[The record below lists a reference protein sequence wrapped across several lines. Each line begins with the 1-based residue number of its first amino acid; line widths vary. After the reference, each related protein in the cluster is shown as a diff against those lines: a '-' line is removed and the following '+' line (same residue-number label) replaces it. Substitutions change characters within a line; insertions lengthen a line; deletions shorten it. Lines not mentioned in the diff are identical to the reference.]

1 MKYGCGMVIV
11 ETNISM
17 NGMHYELVF
26 EQNVNVSVI
35 PRQAGRYS
43 SFDEIRFEQNYTRF
57 QRLLQ
62 STEGLQEVR
71 MCRKCTKPQWLRLGR
86 HVACSNP

>member
-26 EQNVNVSVI
+26 EQNVNVLVI
-35 PRQAGRYS
+35 PRKAGTVRLTKSDLNKIRPDSRDCS
-43 SFDEIRFEQNYTRF
+43 SA
-57 QRLLQ
+57 LK
-62 STEGLQEVR
+62 G
-71 MCRKCTKPQWLRLGR
+71 CKK
-86 HVACSNP
+86 

>member
-35 PRQAGRYS
+35 PWARQAGTVRLTKSDFKKIRPDSRDCS
-43 SFDEIRFEQNYTRF
+43 SA
-57 QRLLQ
+57 LK
-62 STEGLQEVR
+62 G
-71 MCRKCTKPQWLRLGR
+71 CKK
-86 HVACSNP
+86 

>member
-26 EQNVNVSVI
+26 EQ
-35 PRQAGRYS
+35 AGRYS

-57 QRLLQ
+57 QRLLEC
-62 STEGLQEVR
+62 TEGLQEVR
-71 MCRKCTKPQWLRLGR
+71 ICRKCTQPHWLMLGR
-86 HVACSNP
+86 HVACSSP